1 MVETPKPE
9 PKKRASRAKAKPT
22 KEEVLKILA
31 ADSAEMIKLIQELK
45 EDEQKLQGCG
55 LQLKQVPELIKG
67 ELANLEEEHKEI
79 DEKIQEL
86 LSLPETPCK

>member
-1 MVETPKPE
+1 MGYLSENV
-9 PKKRASRAKAKPT
+9 
-22 KEEVLKILA
+22 KIRCL
-31 ADSAEMIKLIQELK
+31 EWGGIKGLVWTYLTLK

-86 LSLPETPCK
+86 LSLYETPCE